1 MTGQDAMKTT
11 GTMLNQ
17 VITHARRAVSS
28 ALPTVVAL
36 ALLIGPGGCATKQEL
51 VAPEV
56 TVSPYGSLAQTPVL
70 AIVPLRNESG
80 VSFADTLRV
89 SDALANRAS
98 EIRGLAC
105 LPVNR
110 TLAAMRALR
119 MNDVRS
125 PEEARRL
132 AAAVGADAV
141 VVGSLTAY
149 DPYDPP
155 KLGLTLGLYARDGS
169 FLNGVTRKP
178 MDVKELQTQPDE
190 SRWVQATANSNN
202 PLSVISE
209 HYDAANHEILIS
221 VRRYSEGRHRETS
234 ALGWERY
241 VKSMDLYVE
250 FAAYRAMDR
259 LMQEERLRLARLAP
273 PPKSPPR

>member
-1 MTGQDAMKTT
+1 MKTT
-11 GTMLNQ
+11 GTMLKQ
-17 VITHARRAVSS
+17 LLVRARF
-28 ALPTVVAL
+28 ALCPAL
-36 ALLIGPGGCATKQEL
+36 AISLALVLSGCNTKQAL

-56 TVSPYGSLAQTPVL
+56 TVSPYGALAQTPVL
-70 AIVPLRNESG
+70 AIAPLRNESG

-98 EIRGLAC
+98 EIRGMAC

-125 PEEARRL
+125 PEDARRL
-132 AAAVGADAV
+132 AAAVGADAII
-141 VVGSLTAY
+141 VGSLTAY

-155 KLGLTLGLYARDGS
+155 KIGITIGLYGRDGS
-169 FLNGVTRKP
+169 ILTGVARKP
-178 MDVKELQTQPDE
+178 LDVKDLQTQPDE
-190 SRWVQATANSNN
+190 TRWASTNFNASG

-221 VRRYSEGRHRETS
+221 VQRYSEGRHREAS

-241 VKSMDLYVE
+241 VKSMDLYVD

-273 PPKSPPR
+273 PPKSNPR